1 MRKLKVMV
9 SMELDV
15 EIDERGLTAAQSAAI
30 TSPYGMHTLCHSLA
44 TQAGCM
50 ALTSA
55 HCHSFAES
63 CDSEG
68 NLRADVHIR
77 ASLPKVPMSH
87 VKEFLDHAIE
97 EDEKEHDQPV
107 KDTGMAHS
115 ILSKF
120 LTPPSKD

>member
-9 SMELDV
+9 TLELDV
-15 EIDERGLTAAQSAAI
+15 RIDESGLTAEQRAAI
-30 TSPYGMHTLCHSLA
+30 TSPYGMHTLCHSLGV
-44 TQAGCM
+44 QAGCM

-55 HCHSFAES
+55 PCHSFTET

-68 NLRADVHIR
+68 NLRVEVNVHGQ
-77 ASLPKVPMSH
+77 LPRVPMAQ

-97 EDEKEHDQPV
+97 EEGKAHDQPV
-107 KDTGMAHS
+107 KDTSMAHS

-120 LTPPSKD
+120 LTPPKD